1 MAIGA
6 GIRERRRADTTAA
19 LIAAARRRVIAGGLS
34 GFTIE
39 DLCVDVDISR
49 RTFFNY
55 FATKENAVVGI
66 PVRFGDQELVEAF
79 IAAGERSG
87 EVSPALIDDF
97 AELVI
102 ARWEKLN
109 FTASDIADLREAF
122 AREPRLLDYLAEI
135 GTAGEKADARSIEI
149 REGLAEG
156 DLRATV
162 AVEIVTGLKLSA
174 SRQLFAGDTTDDLRT
189 LVLNRVRVARGLFA
203 AEV

>member
-6 GIRERRRADTTAA
+6 GIRERRRAGTTAA
-19 LIAAARRRVIAGGLS
+19 LIAAARRRVIAAGLS

-39 DLCVDVDISR
+39 DLCADVDISR

-87 EVSPALIDDF
+87 EVSPTLIDDF

-102 ARWEKLN
+102 GRWEKLN
-109 FTASDIADLREAF
+109 FTSSDIAELREAF

-135 GTAGEKADARSIEI
+135 GAAGEKADARSIEI

-174 SRQLFAGDTTDDLRT
+174 SRQLFAEDATDDLRT

-203 AEV
+203 VEN